1 MTYALLED
9 EVIKQ
14 LAESAVA
21 FDRHASAAQTLQ
33 SRYPAKM
40 NWQER
45 GGVLQLIKT
54 QSDGREHSLGDQT
67 DERVALYNKYVAEQL
82 AANQMLELS
91 TKDLQVARGRNVSM
105 GTARVPTIVIQIL
118 NELDNKGLGGYY
130 RVIGTHALYAYEV
143 AAGVAFDAESTTTR
157 DVDLLWDVQQRIR
170 LVANLDAAGLTML
183 QLLQL
188 VDTSF
193 ERMEDQKES
202 AVNAEGFAVDFLRR
216 RGPDDKVADSISGKE
231 GDVLPVPA
239 ENAQE
244 FLNSKAYE
252 QVVIGGDGS
261 MARMRTVDPGIFVDF
276 KRWLAQLDTRE
287 QIKRRRD
294 QRQADAVEQLLC
306 EGRLVSSVRPRS
318 QGAWRLG

>member
-1 MTYALLED
+1 M
-9 EVIKQ
+9 
-14 LAESAVA
+14 
-21 FDRHASAAQTLQ
+21 
-33 SRYPAKM
+33 
-40 NWQER
+40 
-45 GGVLQLIKT
+45 
-54 QSDGREHSLGDQT
+54 
-67 DERVALYNKYVAEQL
+67 
-82 AANQMLELS
+82 
-91 TKDLQVARGRNVSM
+91 SM

-118 NELDNKGLGGYY
+118 NELENKGLGGYY

-143 AAGVAFDAESTTTR
+143 AAGVAFDAESTATR

-239 ENAQE
+239 ENSQE
-244 FLNSKAYE
+244 FLNSPPYE

-276 KRWLAQLDTRE
+276 KRWLAKLDTRE

-294 QRQADAVEQLLC
+294 QRQADAVEQLLR
-306 EGRLVSSVRPRS
+306 EGRLVSSVRP
-318 QGAWRLG
+318 